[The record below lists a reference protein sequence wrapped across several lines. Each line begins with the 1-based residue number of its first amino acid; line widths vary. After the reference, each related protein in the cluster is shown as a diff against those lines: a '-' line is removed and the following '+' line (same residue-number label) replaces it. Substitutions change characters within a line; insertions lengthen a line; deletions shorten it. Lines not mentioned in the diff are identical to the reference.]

1 MVRLPPRSTRTAT
14 LFPFTTPVRSTRIDE
29 PRLAVRTVFNP
40 FYTVADN
47 IGSCYV
53 ARHEMDDPFVLLN
66 GDTVIEPGIVETLLA
81 ERLAPITVTIDR
93 KTRYDDD
100 DMKVSLDGSRLTAI
114 GKKLALETVDAE
126 SIGLLRFDQRGAEL
140 FRGGLEAVLREPGGR
155 KSTRLNSSH

>member
-1 MVRLPPRSTRTAT
+1 M
-14 LFPFTTPVRSTRIDE
+14 
-29 PRLAVRTVFNP
+29 
-40 FYTVADN
+40 DN
-47 IGSCYV
+47 
-53 ARHEMDDPFVLLN
+53 PFVLLN

-114 GKKLALETVDAE
+114 GKTLALETVAAE

-140 FRGGLEAVLREPGGR
+140 FRDGIEAVLREPPGTGR
-155 KSTRLNSSH
+155 FSLSVTN

>member
-1 MVRLPPRSTRTAT
+1 M
-14 LFPFTTPVRSTRIDE
+14 
-29 PRLAVRTVFNP
+29 
-40 FYTVADN
+40 DN
-47 IGSCYV
+47 
-53 ARHEMDDPFVLLN
+53 PFVLLN

-126 SIGLLRFDQRGAEL
+126 SIGLLRSDQRGAEL
-140 FRGGLEAVLREPGGR
+140 FRGRIEAVLREPAGLGR
-155 KSTRLNSSH
+155 FYLSVLTPLAATAHDGAAYKSEECL